1 MLACID
7 CSIVASTLWTISQ
20 GEVGKIHIY
29 LPVKV
34 VYGSVV
40 RRCSGTVPRPYPT
53 GCSERL
59 STARRSRTGNPWA
72 VMMVVNMV
80 MLVIRERILRCEFWA
95 VDVSRTLD
103 SPDIPRLRSTLNI
116 CVCVCCTFKYG
127 RNALEQGAKGIVD
140 LTSSDRG

>member
-20 GEVGKIHIY
+20 GTVGNTHIY
-29 LPVKV
+29 LPMKI

-40 RRCSGTVPRPYPT
+40 RRCSRTVPRPYPAS
-53 GCSERL
+53 CRERL

-80 MLVIRERILRCEFWA
+80 MLVIRERI
-95 VDVSRTLD
+95 S
-103 SPDIPRLRSTLNI
+103 
-116 CVCVCCTFKYG
+116 
-127 RNALEQGAKGIVD
+127 
-140 LTSSDRG
+140 